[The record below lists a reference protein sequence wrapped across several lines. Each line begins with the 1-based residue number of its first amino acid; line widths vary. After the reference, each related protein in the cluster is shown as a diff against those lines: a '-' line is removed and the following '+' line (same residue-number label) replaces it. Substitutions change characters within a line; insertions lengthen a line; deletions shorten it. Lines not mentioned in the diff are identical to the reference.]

1 MLQNHLTVIN
11 LTMEEE
17 EVRVH
22 HTGKF
27 LPMDT
32 WMVTLTLTIIENI
45 LQKDILNLVVVVQM
59 LIIITIQP
67 HLAILII
74 KEWTI

>member
-17 EVRVH
+17 VRVLR
-22 HTGKF
+22 TGKF

-45 LQKDILNLVVVVQM
+45 LQKDILNLVVVQM

-67 HLAILII
+67 HLSILII
-74 KEWTI
+74 KAWTI

>member
-11 LTMEEE
+11 LTMEE
-17 EVRVH
+17 VCVH

-32 WMVTLTLTIIENI
+32 WIVILTLTIIENI
-45 LQKDILNLVVVVQM
+45 LQKDILKLVVQM
-59 LIIITIQP
+59 LITITTIQH
-67 HLAILII
+67 HLVILII
-74 KEWTI
+74 KAWTI

>member
-17 EVRVH
+17 VCVH

-32 WMVTLTLTIIENI
+32 WIVILTLTIIENI
-45 LQKDILNLVVVVQM
+45 LQKDILNLVVQM
-59 LIIITIQP
+59 LITITTIQH
-67 HLAILII
+67 HLVILII

>member
-17 EVRVH
+17 VRVLR
-22 HTGKF
+22 TGKF

-32 WMVTLTLTIIENI
+32 WMVILTLTIIENI
-45 LQKDILNLVVVVQM
+45 LQKDILNPLLVQIVIV
-59 LIIITIQP
+59 IITIQL
-67 HLAILII
+67 HLAILIT
-74 KEWTI
+74 KAWTT

>member
-17 EVRVH
+17 VCVH

-45 LQKDILNLVVVVQM
+45 LQKDILSLVVVVQM

-74 KEWTI
+74 KAWTI

>member
-17 EVRVH
+17 VCVH

-32 WMVTLTLTIIENI
+32 WMVILTLTIIENI
-45 LQKDILNLVVVVQM
+45 LQKDILKLVVQM
-59 LIIITIQP
+59 LITITTIQH
-67 HLAILII
+67 HLVILII

>member
-11 LTMEEE
+11 LTMEE
-17 EVRVH
+17 VCVH

-45 LQKDILNLVVVVQM
+45 LQKDILNPLLVQI
-59 LIIITIQP
+59 LIVIITIQL
-67 HLAILII
+67 HLAILIT
-74 KEWTI
+74 KEWTT

>member
-11 LTMEEE
+11 HTMEE
-17 EVRVH
+17 VCVH

-45 LQKDILNLVVVVQM
+45 LQKDILNLVVQM
-59 LIIITIQP
+59 PIIITIQP

-74 KEWTI
+74 KAWTT

>member
-1 MLQNHLTVIN
+1 MLQNHPTVIN

-17 EVRVH
+17 VRVLR
-22 HTGKF
+22 TGKF

-45 LQKDILNLVVVVQM
+45 LQKDILNLVVVQM

-67 HLAILII
+67 HLVILII
-74 KEWTI
+74 KAWTI

>member
-45 LQKDILNLVVVVQM
+45 LQKDILNLVVVQM

-67 HLAILII
+67 HLAILIT
-74 KEWTI
+74 KAWTT

>member
-1 MLQNHLTVIN
+1 
-11 LTMEEE
+11 MEEE

-32 WMVTLTLTIIENI
+32 WIVILTLTIIENI
-45 LQKDILNLVVVVQM
+45 LQKDILKLVVQM
-59 LIIITIQP
+59 LITITTIQH
-67 HLAILII
+67 HLVILII